1 METMK
6 REQLLVAI
14 AITALALWLLA
25 HLLLLI
31 DGVNQVPITVSWP
44 DLGIGIGFG
53 LGVTALSKAIYHLWP
68 AYRRSADFYLS
79 FVLEPL
85 LIVDTIWLG
94 LLPGMSEELLF
105 RGVLLPAVGLNLIGV
120 IITSLCFG
128 ILHLSGAQQ
137 WPYVVWAM
145 IIGLLFGLST
155 LWSGNLLIPI
165 VAHVTTNF
173 VSSLVWKLQARS
185 PSNP

>member
-1 METMK
+1 MESLK

-14 AITALALWLLA
+14 AITALVLWLVA
-25 HLLLLI
+25 HLLLLL
-31 DGVNQVPITVSWP
+31 DGVDQVPMILSWQALAIGFLMG
-44 DLGIGIGFG
+44 LGI
-53 LGVTALSKAIYHLWP
+53 TALSKAIYHLWP

-79 FVLEPL
+79 FVLGPL
-85 LIVDTIWLG
+85 LMVDSIWLG
-94 LLPGMSEELLF
+94 LLPGISEELLF

-120 IITSLCFG
+120 VVTSLCFG

-145 IIGLLFGLST
+145 TIGLVFGLST
-155 LWSGNLLIPI
+155 LWSGNLLIPV

-173 VSSLVWKLQARS
+173 VSSLVWKVQAS
-185 PSNP
+185 SQSNP